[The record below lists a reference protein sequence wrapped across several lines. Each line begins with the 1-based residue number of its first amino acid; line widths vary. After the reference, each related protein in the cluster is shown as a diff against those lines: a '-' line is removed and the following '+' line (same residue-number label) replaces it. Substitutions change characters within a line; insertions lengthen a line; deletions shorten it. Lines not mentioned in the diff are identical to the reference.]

1 MSIKIVFLSIQQH
14 IMQHPPQK
22 IKNKEAPRISVYIDL
37 QEVLLINQKKS

>member
-14 IMQHPPQK
+14 IMQPPPK
-22 IKNKEAPRISVYIDL
+22 KKNKEAPRISVWIDL